1 LGFAY
6 CECVPKRFIAAIT
19 TAVFSISAFNSSAHA
34 LGFNPSA
41 KGVDGQVVVVNK
53 TSKLT
58 SGTKVLATGLG
69 FNTKHGIYVAFCQIP
84 ALGQR
89 PENCYGGINLDGK
102 GAGSVW
108 ITNKTPFAT
117 MKLAKRFGKNGTFS
131 VEVEVSRFIGTTDC
145 KAVKCGVITRA
156 DHFEPDYRRA
166 DVLIPVTFK

>member
-1 LGFAY
+1 M
-6 CECVPKRFIAAIT
+6 PKRFLAVIFSCAVSLAVSIT
-19 TAVFSISAFNSSAHA
+19 PSYA
-34 LGFNPSA
+34 LGAFPSA
-41 KGVDGQVVVVNK
+41 KGVDGQVVAVSK

-58 SGTKVLATGLG
+58 SGTKVKVTGLG

-84 ALGQR
+84 ARGKR

-108 ITNKTPFAT
+108 ITNKAPFST

-131 VEVEVSRFIGTTDC
+131 VDVEVSRMIGTTDC
-145 KAVKCGVITRA
+145 KVVKCGVVTRA

-166 DVLIPVTFK
+166 DVIIPVTFK